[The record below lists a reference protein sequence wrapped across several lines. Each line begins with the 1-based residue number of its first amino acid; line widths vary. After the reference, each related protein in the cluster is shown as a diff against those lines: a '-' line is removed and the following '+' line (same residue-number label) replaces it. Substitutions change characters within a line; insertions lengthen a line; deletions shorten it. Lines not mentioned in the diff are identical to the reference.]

1 MGGGGGVGGFGW
13 ILFGGVV
20 FESGVV
26 GVCDFG
32 KTAVAILAWLTVKS
46 YFNLLWL
53 RLVVQG
59 SVAPPAGTAPYSEW
73 QPHYARSECS
83 E

>member
-13 ILFGGVV
+13 VLFGGVG

-26 GVCDFG
+26 GVSDFR
-32 KTAVAILAWLTVKS
+32 KTAVAVLAWLIIKS

-53 RLVVQG
+53 ILVGQG
-59 SVAPPAGTAPYSEW
+59 FGAPPAGTAPYSEW
-73 QPHYARSECS
+73 QPHYARS
-83 E
+83 